1 MNILQYAMQ
10 MEKDGEEF
18 YRDLAQKVKNTG
30 IRNILTMLADEEA
43 RHYQVL
49 ADIEHGSPEVP
60 ETDILNHAKNVF
72 AEMKDTGRTFHLDK
86 AQIDLYT
93 EAQAIEQRSID
104 FYTEKAA
111 EVDLDS
117 QKQLLT
123 RLAQEEKKHYFL
135 LENIIDFVS
144 RPTTWLENAEFCH
157 LEQY

>member
-1 MNILQYAMQ
+1 MNIFQYAMQ

-18 YRDLAQKVKNTG
+18 YRDLAANVENTG

-43 RHYQVL
+43 GHYQVL
-49 ADIEHGSPEVP
+49 ADIEQDSPQVP
-60 ETDILNHAKNVF
+60 ETEILDHARNIF
-72 AEMKDTGRTFHLDK
+72 AEMKDAGRTFHLDE
-86 AQIDLYT
+86 AQIDLYR

-111 EVDLDS
+111 VVDLDS

>member
-1 MNILQYAMQ
+1 MNILEYAMQ

-18 YRDLAQKVKNTG
+18 YRDLAQNVKNTG

-49 ADIEHGSPEVP
+49 ADIEQGSAEIP
-60 ETDILNHAKNVF
+60 ETDLLNHAKNVF
-72 AEMKDTGRTFHLDK
+72 EEMKDASRTLHLDET
-86 AQIDLYT
+86 QIDLYT
-93 EAQAIEQRSID
+93 EAQAIEQKSID

-111 EVDLDS
+111 VVDQDA

-144 RPTTWLENAEFCH
+144 RPITWLENAEFCH

>member
-1 MNILQYAMQ
+1 MNILEYAMQ

-49 ADIEHGSPEVP
+49 ADIEQGSAEVP
-60 ETDILNHAKNVF
+60 ETEILDHAKNVF
-72 AEMKDTGRTFHLDK
+72 AEMKDTGRTLHLDE
-86 AQIDLYT
+86 AQIDLYR

-111 EVDLDS
+111 VVGQDA

-144 RPTTWLENAEFCH
+144 RSITWLENAEFCH

>member
-10 MEKDGEEF
+10 METDGEEF
-18 YRDLAQKVKNTG
+18 YRDLAANVENTG
-30 IRNILTMLADEEA
+30 IRSILTMLADEEA
-43 RHYQVL
+43 GHYQVL
-49 ADIEHGSPEVP
+49 ADIEQGSAEIP
-60 ETDILNHAKNVF
+60 ETDLLNHAKNVF
-72 AEMKDTGRTFHLDK
+72 AEMKDTGRTLHLDE
-86 AQIDLYT
+86 AQINLYA
-93 EAQAIEQRSID
+93 EAQAIEQKSID

-111 EVDLDS
+111 VVSQDA

-144 RPTTWLENAEFCH
+144 RPTSWLENAEFCH

>member
-1 MNILQYAMQ
+1 MNILEYAMQ

-49 ADIEHGSPEVP
+49 ADIEQGSAEVP

-72 AEMKDTGRTFHLDK
+72 AEMKDTGRTLHLDE
-86 AQIDLYT
+86 AQIDLYR

-111 EVDLDS
+111 VVGQDA

>member
-1 MNILQYAMQ
+1 
-10 MEKDGEEF
+10 
-18 YRDLAQKVKNTG
+18 
-30 IRNILTMLADEEA
+30 MLADEEA
-43 RHYQVL
+43 GHYQIL
-49 ADIEHGSPEVP
+49 SDIEQGSPEVG
-60 ETDILNHAKNVF
+60 ETDILNHARNVF
-72 AEMKDTGRTFHLDK
+72 EEMKDTGRTFHLDE
-86 AQIDLYT
+86 AQVDLYR

-111 EVDLDS
+111 KVDLDS

-144 RPTTWLENAEFCH
+144 RPTSWLENAEFCH

>member
-18 YRDLAQKVKNTG
+18 YRDLAANVENAG
-30 IRNILTMLADEEA
+30 IRSILAMLADEEA
-43 RHYQVL
+43 RHYRVL
-49 ADIEHGSPEVP
+49 ADIEQGSAEVP
-60 ETDILNHAKNVF
+60 ETDLLNHAKNVF
-72 AEMKDTGRTFHLDK
+72 AEMKDTGRTFHLDE
-86 AQIDLYT
+86 AQVDLYL
-93 EAQAIEQRSID
+93 EAQAIEQKSID

-111 EVDLDS
+111 VVPQDA
-117 QKQLLT
+117 QRQLLT

>member
-10 MEKDGEEF
+10 MEKDGEDF
-18 YRDLAQKVKNTG
+18 YRDLAANVENTG
-30 IRNILTMLADEEA
+30 IRSILTMLADEEA
-43 RHYQVL
+43 GHYQVL
-49 ADIEHGSPEVP
+49 SDIEQGSAEVG

-72 AEMKDTGRTFHLDK
+72 AEMKDTGQTFHLD
-86 AQIDLYT
+86 QTQVDLYA
-93 EAQAIEQRSID
+93 EAQAIEQKSID

-111 EVDLDS
+111 VVGEDA

-144 RPTTWLENAEFCH
+144 RPTTWLENAEFVH

>member
-10 MEKDGEEF
+10 MEKDGEDF
-18 YRDLAQKVKNTG
+18 YHDLAANVENTG

-43 RHYQVL
+43 RHYQIL
-49 ADIEHGSPEVP
+49 ADIEQGSAEVP
-60 ETDILNHAKNVF
+60 ETDLLNHAKNVF
-72 AEMKDTGRTFHLDK
+72 EEMKDAGQTFHLDET
-86 AQIDLYT
+86 QIDLYT

-111 EVDLDS
+111 VVGQDA

-135 LENIIDFVS
+135 LENIIDFVL
-144 RPTTWLENAEFCH
+144 RPTSWLENAEFCH

>member
-18 YRDLAQKVKNTG
+18 YRDLAANVENTG
-30 IRNILTMLADEEA
+30 IRSILTMLADEEA
-43 RHYQVL
+43 GHFQVL
-49 ADIEHGSPEVP
+49 ADIEQDSAEVP
-60 ETDILNHAKNVF
+60 ETDLLNHAKNVF
-72 AEMKDTGRTFHLDK
+72 AEMKDTGRTLHLDE
-86 AQIDLYT
+86 AQIDLYR
-93 EAQAIEQRSID
+93 EAQAIEQKSID

-111 EVDLDS
+111 VVGQDA

-144 RPTTWLENAEFCH
+144 RPTSWLENAEFCH